1 MALNINRKYIAY
13 LGELPSIMLYSAL
26 QPHIESN
33 VFSLL
38 LPFLKG
44 RILSYSMYIFYFT
57 HRKNKFECN
66 LSLYVQSIYLV
77 KSKLIN
83 CNYV

>member
-1 MALNINRKYIAY
+1 MVLNINRKYIAY

-38 LPFLKG
+38 LPFFKG
-44 RILSYSMYIFYFT
+44 RIEFFLILCIISISHTETISLSVIFHCMY
-57 HRKNKFECN
+57 KV
-66 LSLYVQSIYLV
+66 S
-77 KSKLIN
+77 SKI
-83 CNYV
+83 